1 MPGAPVVACRL
12 ADAPVGRQVD
22 VVVVGTGAAGMSA
35 ALRAAETGLRVL
47 VVTKGVLGEGAT
59 AWAQGGLAAVFDA
72 TDSLGSHVADTLTA
86 GAGLCDREVVE
97 AVVAA
102 APGAIA
108 SLSALGARF
117 DSTAGVIDLGLEG
130 GHGASR
136 IVHAGGDASGA
147 EVVRVLAGAFRAA
160 VDAGRIELAEH
171 TCALDASLDAS
182 GHVGGVTVLS
192 PAGVATVG
200 CRALVLATGGL
211 GQAYTSTTN
220 PAGAT
225 GDGVALALRAGALV
239 TGLEFV
245 QFHPTMLVPPGGPR
259 SDDRGV
265 LVSEAVRGEGAVLV
279 DPDGR
284 AVMTGVHPL
293 ADLAPRDVVSAAMH
307 ARMRATGA
315 DHLLLD
321 GTALGRA
328 TWERRFPT
336 ILRLCRERGV
346 DPATEPVPVSPAA
359 HYSCGGVRAELDGVT
374 SVPGLYAVGEV
385 AATGLHGA
393 NRLASNSVPEA
404 LVMGDLAGR
413 RLARDV
419 RAHTPAMPARAPAVL
434 VDPATRRA
442 TAAAMSTGAGV
453 LRDPAN
459 LGHLLE
465 HLASVSPRSGVALTP
480 AAVEATNLHTVSV
493 LIATAAASRTE
504 SRGCHRRSDV
514 AATLP
519 SWLRHIE
526 LALTADGTVGARA
539 AADEAAA

>member
-1 MPGAPVVACRL
+1 MV
-12 ADAPVGRQVD
+12 
-22 VVVVGTGAAGMSA
+22 SA
-35 ALRAAETGLRVL
+35 APAA
-47 VVTKGVLGEGAT
+47 
-59 AWAQGGLAAVFDA
+59 F
-72 TDSLGSHVADTLTA
+72 
-86 GAGLCDREVVE
+86 
-97 AVVAA
+97 
-102 APGAIA
+102 A
-108 SLSALGARF
+108 SLVELGARF

-130 GHGASR
+130 GHRVPR

-147 EVVRVLAGAFRAA
+147 EVARVLTRAFCAA
-160 VDAGRIELAEH
+160 VDAGRIEIAEH
-171 TCALDASLDAS
+171 TCALDASVDAS
-182 GHVGGVTVLS
+182 GHVDGVTVLS
-192 PAGVATVG
+192 ASGVALVG

-211 GQAYTSTTN
+211 GQAYASTTN

-225 GDGVALALRAGALV
+225 GDGVALALRAGAV
-239 TGLEFV
+239 VADLEFV

-259 SDDRGV
+259 AGDRGV

-279 DPDGR
+279 DRAGR
-284 AVMTGVHPL
+284 PVMSGVHPL

-315 DHLLLD
+315 GHLLLD

-404 LVMGDLAGR
+404 LIMGDLAGR
-413 RLARDV
+413 RLAHDV
-419 RAHTPAMPARAPAVL
+419 RAHAPVRSVPHAPAQL
-434 VDPATRRA
+434 VDPATRSSSVS
-442 TAAAMSTGAGV
+442 AMSAGAGV
-453 LRDPAN
+453 LRSPAE
-459 LGHLLE
+459 LADLLE
-465 HLASVSPRSGVALTP
+465 HLASVGARPGVELTL

-493 LIATAAASRTE
+493 LIATAATLRAE
-504 SRGCHRRSDV
+504 SRGCHRRNDV
-514 AATLP
+514 EGQVS
-519 SWLRHIE
+519 SWQHHVE
-526 LALTADGTVGARA
+526 LSLAPDGTIRRRAIARNAPSPRAPEGAHRA
-539 AADEAAA
+539 VSADDEAAA